1 MDNSGA
7 ANPNRRGRSPSP
19 RKGSPRGKSSRRRL
33 HLDPTGSP
41 NQSNDGSGARTPRT
55 GGGGRRP
62 NVEDQP
68 NEDGSDNNDNS
79 DEFIDSLKASED
91 PMMLKFAEYLSAKD
105 KAISDLQQQVQL
117 EQNKRKTQEAIRD
130 YDETGR
136 SSFQFHPQNISDLL
150 HTFVIPHIRNSADR
164 QFYFD
169 LDMDTAKPEDLSRGI
184 SMVTSLPKNVK
195 NPQHAAH
202 RSAHRSARRSA
213 PHAAHHLARR
223 SVHAARCMPLG
234 ARRPAHRTHA

>member
-1 MDNSGA
+1 MDPA
-7 ANPNRRGRSPSP
+7 
-19 RKGSPRGKSSRRRL
+19 
-33 HLDPTGSP
+33 GSP
-41 NQSNDGSGARTPRT
+41 NRSNDGSGARTPRT